1 MPDHHNV
8 LFLGT
13 PIRTLPA
20 GNLRVVHD
28 TGASSSTA
36 YFLGTSLAKRA
47 LFKFSFK
54 MRLIM
59 LFCLHG
65 KTTNNR

>member
-47 LFKFSFK
+47 LAS
-54 MRLIM
+54 I
-59 LFCLHG
+59 
-65 KTTNNR
+65 